1 MENKPLAFLIH
12 INNFPMSLCTQ
23 LQTLLN
29 MVSISVH
36 KYKKAGF
43 ALVWAS
49 LEMDTSLPYKC
60 IVTWLFTFRPT
71 SNLLSYHIQ
80 KPKC

>member
-12 INNFPMSLCTQ
+12 IHPLIHMSLCTQ

-36 KYKKAGF
+36 KYKKIRVCFSVGKS
-43 ALVWAS
+43 W
-49 LEMDTSLPYKC
+49 DGH
-60 IVTWLFTFRPT
+60 VTP
-71 SNLLSYHIQ
+71 I
-80 KPKC
+80 

>member
-36 KYKKAGF
+36 KYKKSRVCFSVGKS
-43 ALVWAS
+43 W
-49 LEMDTSLPYKC
+49 DGH
-60 IVTWLFTFRPT
+60 VTP
-71 SNLLSYHIQ
+71 I
-80 KPKC
+80 